1 MAASNPLSAAF
12 TPAAAVLRSLWG
24 GKSRAILGFC
34 AASSIGLWVARD
46 IEWRALTIQLD
57 HLSLVYTLISMALF
71 SLAMALRVFR
81 WQVLFLGE
89 KVPFHRLLL
98 IQNAGIGLNSLS
110 PIRVFGEA
118 AQFVLLTLRYS
129 VKREVAAAT
138 LGIQRVLDFVI
149 GGLLLGV
156 GLVFV
161 PALQGF
167 TIYILGF
174 IALAVLG
181 LLAIPL
187 VIWSK
192 GVPWLNRLPLLVS
205 TAGSLRGLMRAKS
218 KLAYSLGFTLGY
230 WLLLGL
236 SAWVLAF
243 GMGID
248 ISVSVATLLIVGTMG
263 FVGLIPSLPASVGAF
278 EFAVYQILQV
288 FGVGP
293 AEALGF
299 GLVVHAII
307 FIPPIVIAVVV
318 FASWPFKTRTA

>member
-1 MAASNPLSAAF
+1 MTPAIM
-12 TPAAAVLRSLWG
+12 PAAAVLRSLWG
-24 GKSRAILGFC
+24 GKSRTILGICF
-34 AASSIGLWVARD
+34 ASAIGLWVARD
-46 IEWRALTIQLD
+46 VEWGTLTTQLN
-57 HLSLVYTLISMALF
+57 HLSLGYTLLSLF
-71 SLAMALRVFR
+71 LFCLAMALRVFR

-98 IQNAGIGLNSLS
+98 VQNAGIGLNSLS
-110 PIRVFGEA
+110 PVRVFGEA

-129 VKREVAAAT
+129 VKREVAVAT

-167 TIYILGF
+167 TLYILGF
-174 IALAVLG
+174 IAVAILSLVAV
-181 LLAIPL
+181 PL

-192 GVPWLNRLPLLVS
+192 GVPWLNRIPLLVS
-205 TAGSLRGLMRAKS
+205 TAGSLRGLMCARS
-218 KLAYSLGFTLGY
+218 KLASSLVLTLGY

-243 GMGID
+243 GMGIE
-248 ISVSVATLLIVGTMG
+248 ISVLVATLLIVGTMG
-263 FVGLIPSLPASVGAF
+263 FVGLIPSLPASVGTF
-278 EFAVYQILQV
+278 EFAVYHLLKV

-307 FIPPIVIAVVV
+307 FIPPIVIAVMV
-318 FASWPFKTRTA
+318 FGSWPFKTRAA

>member
-1 MAASNPLSAAF
+1 MSPAY

-24 GKSRAILGFC
+24 GKSRTILGLCF
-34 AASSIGLWVARD
+34 AGAIGLWLAKD
-46 IEWRALTIQLD
+46 IEWRTLTTQLN
-57 HLSLVYTLISMALF
+57 HLSLVYTLISLAIF

-89 KVPFHRLLL
+89 ALPFHRLLL

-110 PIRVFGEA
+110 PVRIFGEA
-118 AQFVLLTLRYS
+118 AQFVLLTLRYR
-129 VKREVAAAT
+129 VKREDAVAT
-138 LGIQRVLDFVI
+138 LCVQRVLDFVI
-149 GGLLLGV
+149 GGLLLSV

-167 TIYILGF
+167 TLYILGS
-174 IALAVLG
+174 IALAVLSI
-181 LLAIPL
+181 LAVLL

-192 GVPWLNRLPLLVS
+192 GVPWLNRMPLLAS
-205 TAGSLRGLMRAKS
+205 TAGSLRHLMGARS
-218 KLAYSLGFTLGY
+218 KLASSLGLTLGY

-243 GMGID
+243 GMGIE
-248 ISVSVATLLIVGTMG
+248 ISVLVATLLIVGTMG
-263 FVGLIPSLPASVGAF
+263 FVGLIPSLPASVGTF
-278 EFAVYQILQV
+278 EFAVYHLLKV
-288 FGVGP
+288 FGVGS

-307 FIPPIVIAVVV
+307 FIPPIVIAVLV
-318 FASWPFKTRTA
+318 FGTWPFRSRTA

>member
-1 MAASNPLSAAF
+1 MTPAI

-24 GKSRAILGFC
+24 GKSRTILGIF
-34 AASSIGLWVARD
+34 AASSIGLWVAGE
-46 IEWRALTIQLD
+46 IEWRTLTIQLD
-57 HLSLVYTLISMALF
+57 QLSLVYTLMSLALF
-71 SLAMALRVFR
+71 SMAMALRVFR

-110 PIRVFGEA
+110 PVRVFGEA

-129 VKREVAAAT
+129 VKREVAVAT
-138 LGIQRVLDFVI
+138 LGLQRVLDFVI

-167 TIYILGF
+167 AIYILGF
-174 IALAVLG
+174 IALAVLS
-181 LLAIPL
+181 LLAVPL

-192 GVPWLNRLPLLVS
+192 RVPWLNRLPLLVA
-205 TAGSLRGLMRAKS
+205 TAGSLRGLMRARFQ
-218 KLAYSLGFTLGY
+218 LASSLGLTLGY

-243 GMGID
+243 GMGIE
-248 ISVSVATLLIVGTMG
+248 ISVLVATLLIVGTMG
-263 FVGLIPSLPASVGAF
+263 FVGLIPSLPASVGTF
-278 EFAVYQILQV
+278 EFAVYHLLQV

-318 FASWPFKTRTA
+318 FGSWPFKRRMA